1 MVRHLLLFLLSFSP
15 APSPHF
21 VITCY
26 VPDDMAIARR
36 APSTLWCPKLFM
48 QQKVNKI
55 LFAKEPLKTLGF
67 SSLEIPSVTLFI
79 YKIVLFVYKLHC
91 LISQSTWK
99 FDQNGTN
106 TKCCQYPRLQPLIAE
121 KALDILAE
129 PQSQPKCKKDIF
141 K

>member
-1 MVRHLLLFLLSFSP
+1 MNRVIDGTSFLENFDGPLC
-15 APSPHF
+15 
-21 VITCY
+21 TGGCE
-26 VPDDMAIARR
+26 
-36 APSTLWCPKLFM
+36 KL
-48 QQKVNKI
+48 V
-55 LFAKEPLKTLGF
+55 
-67 SSLEIPSVTLFI
+67 PSVTLFI

-99 FDQNGTN
+99 FDQNGTD